1 MKDIYLAELAKTYN
15 MSSESDKLS
24 YLNSI
29 TRSILQTA
37 AIVSLEIVRR
47 LIPNSDTGNE
57 LDYLASRF
65 QQPSDGLPLEIL
77 DKVAPIIRSLISD
90 EYLKGWFEKYEGES
104 TNLATD
110 ILKWVEF
117 RNKVLAHGV
126 VDKNDIKE
134 WSPKMAGL
142 IRRCLIV
149 FSQAI
154 PAFNPDRHELLL
166 SGAYSSL
173 SINTP
178 LIINNKAVV
187 VKKVTFKKSLWK
199 VQGQVLCWDNAA
211 EFTSDLQE
219 ANVFSEQGFQRQNKF
234 KYSQII
240 KESEKF
246 SLLQNIPTRQT
257 STFEGRK
264 KELARLTKW
273 LNEPEESRSCLIF
286 GDGGYGKTT
295 LVLEFLNKLIDGVIE
310 VTAGMPEIIS
320 YHTAKMTKWTDQGIT
335 HFRGISN
342 AMEDGIREIMYCLQD
357 VLGKEWYRVEGV
369 ALIDKVRNEL
379 ATQGYSRNDLLLV
392 LDNTETLA
400 TSVAD
405 REELTDFFDE
415 VARKIGRIILTSRR
429 RELMNV
435 TPIQVSALTEEESIQ
450 LLRRLGAEHCA
461 KPIMQAG
468 DARLRR
474 VSSQL
479 SHKPLLMDALV
490 KYIARASVGIDDALS
505 SIFRKSNDQLLEFLY
520 EDAWLRMSESQRH
533 VYLILVS
540 ITCPVDE
547 FSVGYA
553 CQEIGIPH
561 DEFHQS
567 LDETYFANLTSY
579 GQSYELEIVDLAHNF
594 FLQKLSKLPS
604 LDKGIIQN
612 CAKIVDEH
620 AKEREKVELEY
631 KNDRVAEA
639 FRGQYAKAAKIATDK
654 GKIADAR
661 DLFEMAIQDDSMN
674 AALHDRF
681 AWFLLHRAHD
691 LDEAFNMARKAVN
704 LDEKNPDALLTLAI
718 ILYHKSDV
726 ESADNYIQ
734 KANNLGKSN
743 SLCLLRM
750 GIGRYQIAKKISDK
764 TAIPYLEKAI
774 DCFNR
779 SNREIKYTDRYY
791 TKNRNELN
799 KYLALSQ
806 NALHILRSNN
816 PTHLSEVAPNTNLS
830 GFDPA

>member
-1 MKDIYLAELAKTYN
+1 MKEIYLTELAKTKV
-15 MSSESDKLS
+15 MSSESDKFS

-37 AIVSLEIVRR
+37 AIVSLEIARR
-47 LIPNSDTGNE
+47 LIPNADDSYE
-57 LDYLASRF
+57 LDYLAIRF
-65 QQPSDGLPLEIL
+65 QQPSDGLPVEIL
-77 DKVAPIIRSLISD
+77 DRLIPIIRSLISD
-90 EYLKGWFEKYEGES
+90 EYMKGWFEKSEGATE
-104 TNLATD
+104 NLVTS

-117 RNKVLAHGV
+117 RNKVIAHGV
-126 VDKNDIKE
+126 VDQNDIRE
-134 WSPKMAGL
+134 WNPKTEELVNKCIA
-142 IRRCLIV
+142 V
-149 FSQAI
+149 FSQAL
-154 PAFNPDRHELLL
+154 PRFTPDRHDLTL
-166 SGAYSSL
+166 SETYNSL
-173 SINTP
+173 SVNTP
-178 LIINNKAVV
+178 LVINNKAVV
-187 VKKVTFKKSLWK
+187 VTKIIFKKNLWK
-199 VQGQVLCWDNAA
+199 IHGQLLCWDNAA
-211 EFTSDLQE
+211 EFTNDLQE
-219 ANVFSEQGFQRQNKF
+219 ANAFSEQGFQRQNKF

-240 KESEKF
+240 LSSNTF

-264 KELARLTKW
+264 KELAKLTKW

-295 LVLEFLNKLIDGVIE
+295 LVLEFLNKLIDGGIE
-310 VTAGMPEIIS
+310 VSTGMPEIIS
-320 YHTAKMTKWTDQGIT
+320 YHTAKMTRWTDQGIT

-357 VLGKEWYRVEGV
+357 VLGKEWYRVEGI
-369 ALIDKVRNEL
+369 ALIDKVKNEL
-379 ATQGYSRNDLLLV
+379 TTQGYSRNDLLLV

-415 VARKIGRIILTSRR
+415 VARKIGRIIITSRR

-435 TPIQVSALTEEESIQ
+435 TPVQVSALTEDESIQ
-450 LLRRLGAEHCA
+450 LLRRLGTEHCA
-461 KPIMQAG
+461 KPILQAG

-547 FSVGYA
+547 YSVGYA

-579 GQSYELEIVDLAHNF
+579 GRSYELEIVDLAHNF
-594 FLQKLSKLPS
+594 FLQKLSKLPT
-604 LDKGIIQN
+604 LEKGIIQN

-631 KNDRVAEA
+631 RNDRIAEA
-639 FRGQYAKAAKIATDK
+639 FRGQYAKAAKIATSK

-661 DLFEMAIQDDSMN
+661 DLFEMAIQDDPMN

-681 AWFLLHRAHD
+681 AWFLLNKDHD
-691 LDEAFNMARKAVN
+691 LDEALKMAEKAVS

-718 ILYHKSDV
+718 ILYHRSDL
-726 ESADNYIQ
+726 ESADSYIQ
-734 KANNLGKSN
+734 KANSLGKPN

-750 GIGRYQIAKKISDK
+750 GIGRYHIAKNISDR
-764 TAIPYLEKAI
+764 TAIPFLEKAI

-779 SNREIKYTDRYY
+779 SSREIKPTDRYY
-791 TKNRNELN
+791 AKNKNELN
-799 KYLALSQ
+799 KYVALSQ
-806 NALHILRSNN
+806 NALHILKSNN
-816 PTHLSEVAPNTNLS
+816 STPLSEVILNGNLG
-830 GFDPA
+830 GFEPS

>member
-1 MKDIYLAELAKTYN
+1 MKDIYMAELAKTYN

-29 TRSILQTA
+29 TRSILQA
-37 AIVSLEIVRR
+37 VAIVSLEIVRR
-47 LIPNSDTGNE
+47 LIPNSDEGNE

-77 DKVAPIIRSLISD
+77 DKVVPIVRSLISD
-90 EYLKGWFEKYEGES
+90 EYLQGWFEKSEGES

-134 WSPKMAGL
+134 WSPKMEGL
-142 IRRCLIV
+142 IKKCLIV
-149 FSQAI
+149 FTQAI
-154 PAFNPDRHELLL
+154 PTFHPDGHKLLL
-166 SGAYSSL
+166 SGTYSYL

-187 VKKVTFKKSLWK
+187 LTKVTFKKSLWK
-199 VQGQVLCWDNAA
+199 AHGQVLCWDNAA
-211 EFTSDLQE
+211 EFTCDLQGT
-219 ANVFSEQGFQRQNKF
+219 NVFSEQGFQRQNKF

-240 KESEKF
+240 QESEKF

-264 KELARLTKW
+264 KELARLAKW

-295 LVLEFLNKLIDGVIE
+295 LVLEFLNKLIDGRIE

-369 ALIDKVRNEL
+369 ALIDKVKNEL
-379 ATQGYSRNDLLLV
+379 ATQGYSRNDVLLI

-435 TPIQVSALTEEESIQ
+435 TPVQVSALTEDESIQ
-450 LLRRLGAEHCA
+450 LLRRLGVEHCA

-579 GQSYELEIVDLAHNF
+579 GRSYELEIVDLAHNF
-594 FLQKLSKLPS
+594 FLQKLSKLPD

-654 GKIADAR
+654 GKISDAR

-691 LDEAFNMARKAVN
+691 LDEAFNMASKAVS
-704 LDEKNPDALLTLAI
+704 LDEKSPDALLTLAI
-718 ILYHKSDV
+718 ILYHKGDI
-726 ESADNYIQ
+726 ESADSYIQ
-734 KANNLGKSN
+734 NANNLGKPT

-750 GIGRYQIAKKISDK
+750 GIGRYHIAKKISGR

-779 SNREIKYTDRYY
+779 ASREIKSTDRYY
-791 TKNRNELN
+791 AKNRNELN

-806 NALHILRSNN
+806 NALHVLKSNS
-816 PTHLSEVAPNTNLS
+816 PTLLSEVAPNTNLS